1 MRKVILFIMS
11 MTTLTVNSQ
20 TKSTVQE
27 VRHYHYD
34 CA

>member
-1 MRKVILFIMS
+1 MRKVILFIMP
-11 MTTLTVNSQ
+11 MATLTVNSQ

-27 VRHYHYD
+27 VSDYHYD